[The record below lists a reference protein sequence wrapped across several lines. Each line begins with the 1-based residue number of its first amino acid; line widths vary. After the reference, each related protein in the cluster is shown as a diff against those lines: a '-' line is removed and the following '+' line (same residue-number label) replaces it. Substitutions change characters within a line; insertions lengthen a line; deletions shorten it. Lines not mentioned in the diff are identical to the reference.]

1 MKRIQM
7 FFRWAGLYI
16 LWILM
21 IIGFFWEESLSLST
35 TDHTIFIIGL
45 LVVFGFSVN
54 IWINHHPENMLVS
67 SVYYKDLAKN
77 EKNSELSSENQAQA
91 EKSK

>member
-21 IIGFFWEESLSLST
+21 IIGFVWEESLSLST

-45 LVVFGFSVN
+45 LVLFGISVN
-54 IWINHHPENMLVS
+54 IWINHHPENMMVS
-67 SVYYKDLAKN
+67 PMYYKNFEKT
-77 EKNSELSSENQAQA
+77 EKNSELDSENQAQA
-91 EKSK
+91 EKTK

>member
-21 IIGFFWEESLSLST
+21 IIGFVWEESLSLST

-45 LVVFGFSVN
+45 LVLFGISVN
-54 IWINHHPENMLVS
+54 IWINNHPENMMVS
-67 SVYYKDLAKN
+67 PMYYKN
-77 EKNSELSSENQAQA
+77 FEKTEKKSELDSENQAQA
-91 EKSK
+91 EKTK